1 MRIFSRKILREFWE
15 KHPDAQNPLQTWYLD
30 VKHANREKSS
40 DIKVVYQTASFLKN
54 NRIIFNI
61 KGNTY
66 RIVIVV
72 HYKNGDVFIRFVGTH
87 SEYDRIDANKI

>member
-30 VKHANREKSS
+30 VKHANWEKSS

>member
-30 VKHANREKSS
+30 VKHTNWEKSS

>member
-1 MRIFSRKILREFWE
+1 MRIISRKILREFWE
-15 KHPDAQNPLQTWYLD
+15 KHPDAQNPLQTWYID
-30 VKHANREKSS
+30 VKHANWKKPS
-40 DIKVVYQTASFLKN
+40 DIKAIYQTASFLQN

-66 RIVIVV
+66 RIVVVV
-72 HYKNGDVFIRFVGTH
+72 HYKKGDVFIRFVGAH